1 MNTHFF
7 EWLKS
12 FQRNR
17 KLKIANYLSLLEV
30 ISEDENRKITEEF
43 FIKEPIFSNEKSL
56 KDLLKSYV
64 NRGVIPDEGLLIS
77 LEEYFKLRV
86 EKS

>member
-1 MNTHFF
+1 M
-7 EWLKS
+7 
-12 FQRNR
+12 
-17 KLKIANYLSLLEV
+17 KIANYLSLLEV

-64 NRGVIPDEGLLIS
+64 TRGIVPDEGLLIS

>member
-7 EWLKS
+7 ECLKN
-12 FQRNR
+12 FQRNK
-17 KLKIANYLSLLEV
+17 KLKIANYLSLLEA
-30 ISEDENRKITEEF
+30 IGEDENRKITEEF
-43 FIKEPIFSNEKSL
+43 FIKESIFSNEKSL

-64 NRGVIPDEGLLIS
+64 NRGIVPDEGLLIS